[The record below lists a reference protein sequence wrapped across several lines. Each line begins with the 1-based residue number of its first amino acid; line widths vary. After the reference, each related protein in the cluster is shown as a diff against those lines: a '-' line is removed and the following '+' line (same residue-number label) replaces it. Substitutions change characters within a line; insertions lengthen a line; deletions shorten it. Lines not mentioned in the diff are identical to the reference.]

1 MKRRQNPQQ
10 PAAGFSSIQ
19 RALSVIEEL
28 ANNPK
33 GMSVTNLAAAL
44 GLSKSVVSRILTS
57 LLNAGYVVHDPE
69 TRWYSLA
76 FRPMS
81 LMLRYADSLG
91 FPNVCM
97 PILRALS
104 RECGELVQLS
114 IVEGE
119 GMRYVAQAE
128 EGEQRIRVLSLIGQE
143 APLHA
148 TASGRVWLA
157 SLPEDHA
164 LHLALKRGLHKFTP
178 RTITSIDALR
188 RDLRQVRQDGYAINE
203 EQFTL
208 GANGIAAPIVLER
221 RGNVA
226 VGAVIVTGPS
236 FRLTRERMLALAP
249 RVVQAARE
257 LAEIWPKE
265 LDRHIG
271 DRPHAGGA
279 GEESLHDDAPGR

>member
-1 MKRRQNPQQ
+1 MTPKPGAPQ
-10 PAAGFSSIQ
+10 PTTGFSSIQ

-33 GMSVTNLAAAL
+33 GMSVTNLAAGL

-57 LLNAGYVVHDPE
+57 LLNAGYVVHDSE
-69 TRWYSLA
+69 TRWYSLS

-81 LMLRYADSLG
+81 LMLKYADSLG
-91 FPNVCM
+91 FPDVCM
-97 PILRALS
+97 PLVRALS

-114 IVEGE
+114 VVEGD
-119 GMRYVAQAE
+119 GMRYVAQADD
-128 EGEQRIRVLSLIGQE
+128 GEQRIRVLSLIGRE

-157 SLPEDHA
+157 SLPEDYA
-164 LHLALKRGLHKFTP
+164 IHLALQQGLHKFTP

-188 RDLRQVRQDGYAINE
+188 RDLRQVRRDGYAINE

-221 RGNVA
+221 RGNVV

-236 FRLTRERMLALAP
+236 FRLTRERLLALAP

-265 LDRHIG
+265 LDRHI
-271 DRPHAGGA
+271 DRRRAADAGK
-279 GEESLHDDAPGR
+279 ESLHDDAPGR